1 MLQFGPRYWLLFTI
15 FSFLLHQHIVTKKD
29 LFFAATLGLG
39 LHFIPYVP
47 NMMDLSIFDNRF
59 QGMDRNPNTAG
70 FKAAGLLMLS
80 IYLLFYNVLAPKIRY
95 PVAVFLGAMALIAL
109 LASGNRG
116 SWVAIFVCFVILFV
130 GVFPRNPKMVS
141 IISIATLL
149 VVGFVLTQFA
159 GPADR
164 LALLFDGYSARRID
178 VWQNAWQLFIEK
190 PSFGYGLDVRD
201 ELLTLN
207 LIYHEHNIYISVAV
221 TMGITGLLAYTAMLT
236 SVAAR
241 ALEFGNHFE
250 LLMLLMMLIVGFF
263 AYDFYRSQLF
273 LGHFFILA
281 ASAVQ
286 QKSSKPV
293 V

>member
-1 MLQFGPRYWLLFTI
+1 MNTDEHYFTRVMRVFAMSLVVALPFDNALFHFLALLLLLFFIVNLTRTDRDQIKKALMASKWVHMSFLAIWITMLITNTINSQSGEAWRTMLQFGPRYWLLFTI

-116 SWVAIFVCFVILFV
+116 SWVAIFVCFAILFV

-141 IISIATLL
+141 II
-149 VVGFVLTQFA
+149 
-159 GPADR
+159 
-164 LALLFDGYSARRID
+164 
-178 VWQNAWQLFIEK
+178 
-190 PSFGYGLDVRD
+190 
-201 ELLTLN
+201 
-207 LIYHEHNIYISVAV
+207 
-221 TMGITGLLAYTAMLT
+221 
-236 SVAAR
+236 
-241 ALEFGNHFE
+241 
-250 LLMLLMMLIVGFF
+250 
-263 AYDFYRSQLF
+263 
-273 LGHFFILA
+273 
-281 ASAVQ
+281 
-286 QKSSKPV
+286 
-293 V
+293 